1 MTPLHLLLGRNA
13 SLLAVERAVDDG
25 SRILRQG
32 RSHVGALIAKGDRDF
47 ATAVDI
53 QVEDAIKAAL
63 RELTPEVP
71 FLGEEHSG
79 AEIGTGAIWV
89 LDPIDGTVNFAR
101 GSPLCGISLAFLNE
115 GRPQLAILD
124 FPFMAERYIAI
135 EGAGAFLNGHPIHCA
150 AVRSLSEAVIGL
162 SDFSVGHD
170 APTENPLHLA
180 LVRRLAAA
188 ALRVRLHGSEA
199 LDLAWTAAGR
209 LGGTIMLSNLPW
221 DVSGG
226 VLLVR
231 EAGGLVLDLD
241 GSQHTP
247 ASRCTLACI
256 HQLKQPLLELIAAVP
271 EAAPYVT
278 RARTEHTV

>member
-1 MTPLHLLLGRNA
+1 MTSVHPLLRRSA
-13 SLLAVERAVDDG
+13 SLLAVERAVEEG

-53 QVEDAIKAAL
+53 QVEESIKAAL

-71 FLGEEHSG
+71 FLGEEHHG
-79 AEIGTGAIWV
+79 AEVGAGPIWV
-89 LDPIDGTVNFAR
+89 LDPIDGTVNFSR
-101 GSPLCGISLAFLNE
+101 GSPLCGISLAFLVA
-115 GRPQLAILD
+115 GRPRLAILD
-124 FPFMAERYIAI
+124 FPFLAERYIAT
-135 EGAGAFLNGHPIHCA
+135 EGAGAFVNGRPIHCA
-150 AVRSLSEAVIGL
+150 ALQSLPEAVIGL

-180 LVRRLAAA
+180 LVRRLAAS

-231 EAGGLVLDLD
+231 EAGGVVLDLD
-241 GSQHTP
+241 GSPHTP
-247 ASRCTLACI
+247 ASHCTLACARAL
-256 HQLKQPLLELIAAVP
+256 QQPLLELVADVP
-271 EAAPYVT
+271 EVSAYVSD
-278 RARTEHTV
+278 AS

>member
-1 MTPLHLLLGRNA
+1 VTALHPLLRQDTG
-13 SLLAVERAVDDG
+13 LLAVERAVEEG

-53 QVEDAIKAAL
+53 EVEDTIKAAL
-63 RELTPEVP
+63 RELTPDVP
-71 FLGEEHSG
+71 FLGEEHHG
-79 AEIGTGAIWV
+79 AEVGAGPIWV

-101 GSPLCGISLAFLNE
+101 GSPLCGISLAFLVE
-115 GRPQLAILD
+115 GRPRLAILD
-124 FPFMAERYIAI
+124 FPFMTERYIAI
-135 EGAGAFLNGHPIHCA
+135 EGAGAFLNARRVHCA
-150 AVRSLSEAVIGL
+150 AVQSLPEAVIGL

-180 LVRRLAAA
+180 LVRQLAAA
-188 ALRVRLHGSEA
+188 ALRVRVHGSEA

-226 VLLVR
+226 VLVVR
-231 EAGGLVLDLD
+231 EAGGVVVDLD

-247 ASRCTLACI
+247 ASRCTLACSRAL
-256 HQLKQPLLELIAAVP
+256 QQPLLELIADTP
-271 EAAPYVT
+271 EAAAYVL
-278 RARTEHTV
+278 